1 MFIVYMKFVNSSQNY
16 LCVVTKNR
24 EDAKQYIKKK
34 MEGYVYNGLGVYKID
49 EIELYEGVE

>member
-1 MFIVYMKFVNSSQNY
+1 MFIVYMQYVHSSEKD

-24 EDAKQYIKKK
+24 EDAEQYIKKK

-49 EIELYEGVE
+49 EIELYEGE